1 MNSAI
6 ALFFASLVSGVLS
19 FADFRPALSDMV
31 QILTGVELA
40 PSDKA
45 ATKNTQNST
54 DHKLQLPQQEK
65 GRNCQARLLTD
76 PDGKR
81 PSCQL
86 RSCQA

>member
-40 PSDKA
+40 PSDK
-45 ATKNTQNST
+45 
-54 DHKLQLPQQEK
+54 
-65 GRNCQARLLTD
+65 
-76 PDGKR
+76 
-81 PSCQL
+81 
-86 RSCQA
+86 RSH

>member
-40 PSDKA
+40 PSENA
-45 ATKNTQNST
+45 ATKSSSKTT
-54 DHKLQLPQQEK
+54 EFKLHAPQPEEGENCRASLHRSRVAELPV
-65 GRNCQARLLTD
+65 CQRL
-76 PDGKR
+76 
-81 PSCQL
+81 PS
-86 RSCQA
+86 